1 MKGRIIVF
9 STLFI
14 TSQIFAQIDDKE
26 AVLKKKA
33 TGTGDSTK
41 TWKAGGV
48 FNANTTQVALS
59 NWAGGGQNSISI
71 QGILG
76 LYANHAKGKLAWD
89 NNLDLAYGMVK
100 QGKLDWFKNDD
111 RIELNSKFG
120 YQASEKWYYAG
131 LLNFRTQ
138 FVEGFNNPGELNYI
152 SNFFAPAYTT
162 LALGMD
168 YKPND
173 NFTMFVSPATI
184 KVTIVGDEVL
194 SSQGAFG
201 VLPGQ
206 KVRSE
211 FGGYLK
217 AMYQQKKLF
226 GNENLSFKT
235 NVSLFT
241 NYAENPQNIDV
252 TADVIFTAKVAKY
265 LSVSL
270 SAFLIYDD
278 DINIKLYDDNNIEIG
293 EGPRTQFKEVLA
305 LGFAYKF

>member
-1 MKGRIIVF
+1 MKSYLIIASSLLF
-9 STLFI
+9 SINVLG
-14 TSQIFAQIDDKE
+14 QIDDKE

-33 TGTGDSTK
+33 AGTGDSTK

-100 QGKLDWFKNDD
+100 QGNLDWFKNDD

-120 YQASEKWYYAG
+120 YEASSKWYYAG
-131 LLNFRTQ
+131 LINFRTQ
-138 FVEGFNNPGELNYI
+138 FVEGYNKPGEVNYI
-152 SNFFAPAYTT
+152 SNFLAPGYTT
-162 LALGMD
+162 IALGMD

-173 NFTMFVSPATI
+173 NFTAFISPATI
-184 KVTIVGDEVL
+184 KVTIVTDELL
-194 SSQGAFG
+194 SNQGAFG

-211 FGGYLK
+211 FGGYIK

-241 NYAENPQNIDV
+241 NYADDPQNIDI
-252 TADVIFTAKVAKY
+252 TADAIFTAKVAKY

>member
-1 MKGRIIVF
+1 MKGFFSVIIAF
-9 STLFI
+9 FALG
-14 TSQIFAQIDDKE
+14 QIFSQIDDKE

-33 TGTGDSTK
+33 EGTGDSSK

-59 NWAGGGQNSISI
+59 NWAGGGQNSISV

-89 NNLDLAYGMVK
+89 NNLDLAYGVVK
-100 QGKLDWFKNDD
+100 QGSLDWFKNDD

-120 YQASEKWYYAG
+120 YQASSKWYYAG

-138 FVEGFNNPGELNYI
+138 FVEGFNNPGEINYI
-152 SNFFAPAYTT
+152 SNFLAPGYTT
-162 LALGMD
+162 IALGMD

-173 NFTMFVSPATI
+173 RLTMFISPATI
-184 KVTIVGDEVL
+184 KVTIVTDELL

-206 KVRSE
+206 KVRAE

-217 AMYQQKKLF
+217 AMFQQKKLF

-241 NYAENPQNIDV
+241 NYANKPQNIDV
-252 TADVIFTAKVAKY
+252 TADAIFTAKVAKY

-278 DINIKLYDDNNIEIG
+278 DINIKLYDDNNVEIG